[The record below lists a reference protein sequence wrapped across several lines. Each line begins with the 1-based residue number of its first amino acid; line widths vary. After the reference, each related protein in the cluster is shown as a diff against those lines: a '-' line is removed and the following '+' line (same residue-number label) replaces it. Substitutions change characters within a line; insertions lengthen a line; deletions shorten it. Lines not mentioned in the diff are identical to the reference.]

1 MIPAPMVYD
10 RGDRAPAATR
20 VTPPTVG
27 SAGTESAGFH
37 GMYGHAPVM
46 RELARRIVRVART
59 DVSVLVSGESGTG
72 KAMVARALHEE
83 SARRQQPF
91 RSLTCSSLSAEQL
104 DAEVGSGV
112 RSGANVL
119 GAGGTLFL
127 DELTDLTAA
136 AQAAALRLLERCEA
150 DRAANA
156 SQAPIRVIA
165 SSHSTLEELVAAGR
179 FREDL
184 FYRLRVVTLTVPPLR
199 ERVGDIPLLAA
210 HFLSLFAARHR
221 VPVRRLDDA
230 TFALLHQ
237 HQWPGNVRELR
248 NVIEGASVLAEGTS
262 ISPRDLPASLTTSAD
277 ATITTSVLNGQ
288 NDALSF
294 VEARERAMRE
304 FDRAFLGAALARH
317 DGNVA
322 RTARALGL
330 HRQSLQKLIARRA
343 LRAEGDAG
351 YHPRTA

>member
-1 MIPAPMVYD
+1 MTHAPMVHD
-10 RGDRAPAATR
+10 RDDRAPT
-20 VTPPTVG
+20 

-37 GMYGHAPVM
+37 GLYGTSPVM
-46 RELARRIVRVART
+46 RELARRIARVART

-83 SARRQQPF
+83 SARRHQPF
-91 RSLTCSSLSAEQL
+91 LALACSSLSAEQL
-104 DAEVGSGV
+104 DAEVGPGAVSGTNLL
-112 RSGANVL
+112 AD
-119 GAGGTLFL
+119 GGTLFL

-150 DRAANA
+150 ERAVHGA
-156 SQAPIRVIA
+156 QAPVRVVA

-184 FYRLRVVTLTVPPLR
+184 FYRLRVVTLTIPPLR

-210 HFLSLFAARHR
+210 HFLSVFAARHG

-237 HQWPGNVRELR
+237 HHWPGNVRELR
-248 NVIEGASVLAEGTS
+248 NVIEGALVLADGAS
-262 ISPRDLPASLTTSAD
+262 ISPRDLPASLTTRAD

-288 NDALSF
+288 VGALSF

-343 LRAEGDAG
+343 LRAESDAG
-351 YHPRTA
+351 YHTSATHP